1 MCSVSSSFI
10 MDWINFLTWRC
21 RCPFRSDPAPI
32 LAASCKNAIKCT
44 SMETQTYLP
53 GEVLEGVNW
62 DQIEGNSSRTE
73 EEGHCAHLVASS
85 LATPGSQLL
94 PPPPSPTTNRQ
105 TLSLSSGYVI
115 AWNRIFVFRWF
126 ENPGARFQK
135 CKIHDDQISLF
146 LHYLYFV
153 KSDQIK

>member
-1 MCSVSSSFI
+1 MN
-10 MDWINFLTWRC
+10 WINFLTWRC

-32 LAASCKNAIKCT
+32 LAASCKNANKSVLQWKRKPTFKERCWKVSIGIRLK
-44 SMETQTYLP
+44 ETAAAQRRRVIVLTWLP
-53 GEVLEGVNW
+53 PPW
-62 DQIEGNSSRTE
+62 Q
-73 EEGHCAHLVASS
+73 HLDPNCC
-85 LATPGSQLL
+85 LRLPLL
-94 PPPPSPTTNRQ
+94 PPIDKLS
-105 TLSLSSGYVI
+105 LSLSSGYVI

>member
-1 MCSVSSSFI
+1 
-10 MDWINFLTWRC
+10 
-21 RCPFRSDPAPI
+21 
-32 LAASCKNAIKCT
+32 
-44 SMETQTYLP
+44 METRTYLP

-105 TLSLSSGYVI
+105 TLSLS
-115 AWNRIFVFRWF
+115 
-126 ENPGARFQK
+126 
-135 CKIHDDQISLF
+135 LF
-146 LHYLYFV
+146 WLRDRMKPHICLQMV
-153 KSDQIK
+153 